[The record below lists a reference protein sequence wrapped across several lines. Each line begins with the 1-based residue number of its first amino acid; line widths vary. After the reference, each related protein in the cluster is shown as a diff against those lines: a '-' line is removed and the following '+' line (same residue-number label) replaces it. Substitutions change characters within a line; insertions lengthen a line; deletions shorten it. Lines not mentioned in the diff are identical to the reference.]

1 MLAIY
6 QLETLDF
13 EEALNNFL
21 KSKVI
26 LQQIKS
32 LQEVVEALIFD
43 EKLGQI
49 DTFIRQ
55 CGIRLQIADTD
66 GLSLQDADSYVTKV
80 KTAYQKTTQTSTEQS
95 QDQDGAQ
102 FEGKRM
108 IKEIK
113 IGSRTVSIQSL
124 KLQES
129 LGKYQD
135 A

>member
-1 MLAIY
+1 
-6 QLETLDF
+6 
-13 EEALNNFL
+13 
-21 KSKVI
+21 
-26 LQQIKS
+26 
-32 LQEVVEALIFD
+32 VVEALIFE
-43 EKLGQI
+43 EKLSQI

-66 GLSLQDADSYVTKV
+66 SLSLQDADTYVTKV
-80 KTAYQKTTQTSTEQS
+80 KTAHQKSTQTTTEQN
-95 QDQDGAQ
+95 QDQDGTQ

-113 IGSRTVSIQSL
+113 IGPRNVSIQSL

-135 A
+135 AQDQVN